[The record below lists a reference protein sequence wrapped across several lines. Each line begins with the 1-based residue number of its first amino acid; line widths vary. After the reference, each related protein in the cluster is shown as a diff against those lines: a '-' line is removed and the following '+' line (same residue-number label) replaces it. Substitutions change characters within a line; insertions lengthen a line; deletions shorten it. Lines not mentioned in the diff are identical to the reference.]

1 MVTSHLLAVPN
12 TESTNCY
19 NLWLACLGHLQPLA
33 RHSLSSLISDYV
45 SAFGHYTL
53 TSFLRL
59 RHKSSYNSGSSL
71 RLLDYCFGRSSSDL
85 EVIASAFLG
94 TSLIINAAISL
105 SNIAEI
111 PNENHLIV
119 QLAQSFAYQSVAFLC
134 AIAQKAL
141 FICILDYINET
152 DQKRK

>member
-1 MVTSHLLAVPN
+1 MSRTP
-12 TESTNCY
+12 STT
-19 NLWLACLGHLQPLA
+19 
-33 RHSLSSLISDYV
+33 RSSLPQLPNLGLRI
-45 SAFGHYTL
+45 
-53 TSFLRL
+53 RL
-59 RHKSSYNSGSSL
+59 RSLHLDFVSSASPQVFNNSGSSL

-94 TSLIINAAISL
+94 TSLIINAANSL

-119 QLAQSFAYQSVAFLC
+119 QLAQYFAYQSVAFLC
-134 AIAQKAL
+134 VIAQKAL

-152 DQKRK
+152 DQKWK